1 MKESGPYA
9 IPPEGRPL
17 MPEGAEP
24 LFHKFGDRAKALGID
39 MMGDVT
45 RVPNSTLMHVL
56 LEWAHDKQ
64 AGPHAQHVLKGLCF
78 EAYYSKNIFLNAE
91 NLAMLA
97 GQAGY
102 DAEAACAYLLSGQGK
117 EQVRAKSQAAK
128 ASGVNGIPHILVN
141 DRPTWSGAQD
151 PQTFKQGLLRMAVK
165 R

>member
-17 MPEGAEP
+17 MPAGAEP
-24 LFHKFGDRAKALGID
+24 QFHKFGDRAKALGIN

-45 RVPNSTLMHVL
+45 RVPNSTLMHL
-56 LEWAHDKQ
+56 LVEWAHEQD
-64 AGPHAQHVLKGLCF
+64 PDAQHALKGLCF
-78 EAYYSKNIFLNAE
+78 QAYYSKNIFLNAE
-91 NLAMLA
+91 NLANLA

-102 DAEAACAYLLSGQGK
+102 DAEAAHAYLVSGQGV
-117 EQVRAKSQAAK
+117 EEMRSRDRAAK

-141 DRPTWSGAQD
+141 DRPVWSGAQD
-151 PQTFKQGLLRMAVK
+151 PQTFKQGLLRMAVQ

>member
-24 LFHKFGDRAKALGID
+24 QFHKFGDRAKALGID
-39 MMGDVT
+39 MMGNVT

-56 LEWAHDKQ
+56 LEWAHEQK
-64 AGPHAQHVLKGLCF
+64 PEAQNSLKGLCF
-78 EAYYSKNIFLNAE
+78 QAYYSKDIYLNAE
-91 NLAMLA
+91 NLATLA

-102 DAEAACAYLLSGQGK
+102 DVEAAHAHLVSGQGV
-117 EQVRAKSQAAK
+117 EQVRSKSQAAK

-141 DRPTWSGAQD
+141 DRPVWSGAQD
-151 PQTFKQGLLRMAVK
+151 PQTFKQGLIRMAVQ

>member
-39 MMGDVT
+39 MMGNVT

-56 LEWAHDKQ
+56 LEWAHEQ
-64 AGPHAQHVLKGLCF
+64 NPEAQSALQGLCF
-78 EAYYSKNIFLNAE
+78 QAYYSKDIFLNAE
-91 NLAMLA
+91 NLASLA

-102 DAEAACAYLLSGQGK
+102 DAEAAHVYLVSGQGV
-117 EQVRAKSQAAK
+117 EQVRSKSQAAK

-151 PQTFKQGLLRMAVK
+151 PQTFKQGLLSMAVN

>member
-17 MPEGAEP
+17 LPEGAEP

-39 MMGDVT
+39 MMGNVT

-56 LEWAHDKQ
+56 LEWAHEQ
-64 AGPHAQHVLKGLCF
+64 NPAAQNNLKGLCF
-78 EAYYSKNIFLNAE
+78 EAYYSKDIFLNAD
-91 NLAMLA
+91 NLASLA

-102 DAEAACAYLLSGQGK
+102 DAEAARAHLLSGQGAQ
-117 EQVRAKSQAAK
+117 EVRQKSQAAK
-128 ASGVNGIPHILVN
+128 AAGISGIPHILVN
-141 DRPTWSGAQD
+141 DRPVWSGAQD
-151 PQTFKQGLLRMAVK
+151 PQTFKQGLLRIAAQ

>member
-17 MPEGAEP
+17 IPAGAEP
-24 LFHKFGDRAKALGID
+24 QFHKFGDRAKALGID

-56 LEWAHDKQ
+56 LEWAHEQ
-64 AGPHAQHVLKGLCF
+64 EPEAQHTLKGLCF
-78 EAYYSKNIFLNAE
+78 QAYYSKNIFLNAE
-91 NLAMLA
+91 NLANLA

-102 DAEAACAYLLSGQGK
+102 DAEAAHAYLVSGQGV
-117 EQVRAKSQAAK
+117 EQMRSRAQAAK
-128 ASGVNGIPHILVN
+128 ASGINGIPHILVN
-141 DRPTWSGAQD
+141 DRPVWSGAQD
-151 PQTFKQGLLRMAVK
+151 PRIFKQGLLRMAVQ

>member
-17 MPEGAEP
+17 MPVGAEP
-24 LFHKFGDRAKALGID
+24 LFHKFGDRAQALGIN
-39 MMGDVT
+39 MMGNVT

-56 LEWAHDKQ
+56 LEWAHEQK
-64 AGPHAQHVLKGLCF
+64 PEAQNSLQELCF
-78 EAYYSKNIFLNAE
+78 QAYYEKDIFLNAE
-91 NLAMLA
+91 NLANLA

-102 DAEAACAYLLSGQGK
+102 DPEAAHTHLVSGRGV

-141 DRPTWSGAQD
+141 DKPVWSGAQD
-151 PQTFKQGLLRMAVK
+151 PETFKQGLLRAAGQ

>member
-17 MPEGAEP
+17 LPAGAEP
-24 LFHKFGDRAKALGID
+24 QFHKFGDRAKALGID

-56 LEWAHDKQ
+56 LEWAHEQD
-64 AGPHAQHVLKGLCF
+64 PSAQHRLKGLCF
-78 EAYYSKNIFLNAE
+78 QAYYSKNIFLNAE
-91 NLAMLA
+91 NLANLA

-102 DAEAACAYLLSGQGK
+102 DTQAAQAYLVSGQGV
-117 EQVRAKSQAAK
+117 EEMRSRAQAAK

-141 DRPTWSGAQD
+141 DRPVWSGAQD
-151 PQTFKQGLLRMAVK
+151 PQTFKQGLLRMAV
-165 R
+165 RR